1 MKEVTIYTDGACSG
15 NPGPGGW
22 AAVLL
27 YNEHKKEI
35 SGGEEHTTNNRME
48 MMAVIEGLKQLK
60 EPCRVSLYSD
70 SAYLI
75 NGFKKKWI
83 DKWQRNGWQTAGK
96 KPVENRDLWE
106 ELLKLTRIHT
116 VEWNK
121 VAGHSGDHYNERCDE
136 LARGRVRGKGRI
148 LHIIVNIS
156 RINEVLY
163 KNCIMWKLLY

>member
-48 MMAVIEGLKQLK
+48 MMAVIEGLKQLR

-70 SAYLI
+70 SAYI
-75 NGFKKKWI
+75 VNAFQKKWL

-106 ELLKLTRIHT
+106 ELLKLTKMHT

-121 VAGHSGDHYNERCDE
+121 VAGHAGARYNERCDE
-136 LARGRVRGKGRI
+136 LARGRVRG
-148 LHIIVNIS
+148 
-156 RINEVLY
+156 
-163 KNCIMWKLLY
+163 